1 MVYLSCGQYVF
12 SVAVYRD
19 NVFVSCAKIVRLSI
33 QFVFDHKGSEWVLG
47 NQTVTYNLTFTI
59 TLIASSSCPSLQS
72 HILQFPIFLCLLTFA
87 VY

>member
-33 QFVFDHKGSEWVLG
+33 QFVFDHKGSE
-47 NQTVTYNLTFTI
+47 
-59 TLIASSSCPSLQS
+59 
-72 HILQFPIFLCLLTFA
+72 
-87 VY
+87 